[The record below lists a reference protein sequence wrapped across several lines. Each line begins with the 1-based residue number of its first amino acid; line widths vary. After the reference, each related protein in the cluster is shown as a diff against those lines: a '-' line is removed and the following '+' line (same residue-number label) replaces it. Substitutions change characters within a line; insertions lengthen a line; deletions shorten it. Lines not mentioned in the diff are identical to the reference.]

1 MAVTERQLHEPAS
14 KGPPGEKPG
23 ARPRSVGR
31 RLLQLVEDNAIFAAM
46 IVLVLLIALYAWGK
60 DYGSF
65 LTVYTLRDV
74 LVHNSTRLIVAM
86 GAAFAILTA
95 GADLSAGRMV
105 GLAAVLS
112 ASMLQAPDYLRL
124 FYPGLH
130 QTWLWVHMPPWV
142 TLLIPILLAVAVCAV
157 FGLINGWVIAQFGVA
172 PFIATLGAYLWIYGI
187 NGYYFAQP
195 PNDSQPIGGLRAGFT
210 EIGTG
215 AIGTGLF
222 SLPYIVLIAAAVTVF
237 MWVLMNK
244 TTFGKNVYAIGG
256 NVNAA
261 KVSGINVY
269 WTTIVMYTIAG
280 ALYGLGGVLE
290 ASRTGG
296 ATNNYGNMYE
306 LDAIA
311 ACVVGG
317 VSVTGGIG
325 RIPGIVV
332 GVLIFGVINYGLTFV
347 SVNTYIQLILKGIII
362 VSAVAFD
369 VRKYVAKK

>member
-1 MAVTERQLHEPAS
+1 MAVTEKQLKEPA
-14 KGPPGEKPG
+14 PPGPEQ
-23 ARPRSVGR
+23 RPRKKLGR
-31 RLLQLVEDNAIFAAM
+31 AFVQLLSDNAIFAALV
-46 IVLVLLIALYAWGK
+46 VLVLLIALYAWFA
-60 DYGSF
+60 DLGSF
-65 LTVYTLRDV
+65 LTPETLRNV
-74 LVHNSTRLIVAM
+74 LIHNSTRVIIAM

-105 GLAAVLS
+105 GFAAVLS

-124 FYPGLH
+124 FYPHLYE
-130 QTWLWVHMPPWV
+130 TWIWVHLPWL
-142 TLLIPILLAVAVCAV
+142 TLWLPILAAIAACTI

-172 PFIATLGAYLWIYGI
+172 PFIATLGAYAWIYGI
-187 NGYYFAQP
+187 NGLYFNME
-195 PNDSQPIGGLRAGFT
+195 PNSSQPIGGLRGDFT
-210 EIGTG
+210 ALGTG
-215 AIGTGLF
+215 SIGTGLL
-222 SLPYIVLIAAAVTVF
+222 SPPYIVIIAAIVVMA

-261 KVSGINVY
+261 RVSGINVFR
-269 WTTIVMYTIAG
+269 TTIIMYAIAG

-311 ACVVGG
+311 SCVVGG

-325 RIPGIVV
+325 TVPGIVV
-332 GVLIFGVINYGLTFV
+332 GVLIFGVINYGLTFI
-347 SVNTYIQLILKGIII
+347 SVNPYVQLILKGVII

-369 VRKYVAKK
+369 VRKYIAKK

>member
-1 MAVTERQLHEPAS
+1 MAVTENQLKQP
-14 KGPPGEKPG
+14 GPPGAPGGKPPERQPS
-23 ARPRSVGR
+23 AVDKFWA
-31 RLLQLVEDNAIFAAM
+31 LLSDNAIFAAM
-46 IVLVLLIALYAWGK
+46 VVVVLAIAAYAWYL
-60 DYGSF
+60 DLGSF
-65 LTVYTLRDV
+65 LTVGNFRNV
-74 LVHNSTRLIVAM
+74 LIHNSTRVIVAM

-95 GADLSAGRMV
+95 GADLSSGRMV

-124 FYPGLH
+124 FYPDLY
-130 QTWLWVHMPPWV
+130 QSWVWVHLPWL
-142 TLLIPILLAVAVCAV
+142 TLAIPILAAILVCSA
-157 FGLINGWVIAQFGVA
+157 FGFLNGWAIAQFGVA
-172 PFIATLGAYLWIYGI
+172 PFIATLGAYAWIYGI
-187 NGYYFAQP
+187 NGLYFDMA
-195 PNDSQPIGGLRAGFT
+195 PNNSQPIGGLRGDFT
-210 EIGTG
+210 ALGTG
-215 AIGTGLF
+215 AFELGPI
-222 SLPYIVLIAAAVTVF
+222 SLPYIVLIALAVAVF

-261 KVSGINVY
+261 KVSGINVF
-269 WTTIVMYTIAG
+269 WTIIVMYTIAG

-296 ATNNYGNMYE
+296 ATNNYGNTYE

-311 ACVVGG
+311 SCVVGG

-325 RIPGIVV
+325 TVPGIVV
-332 GVLIFGVINYGLTFV
+332 GVLIFGVINYGLTFIGA
-347 SVNTYIQLILKGIII
+347 NPYIQLILKGIII